1 MTTESREPA
10 ESGDVLRPDM
20 REVEEEEKVEA
31 ETSESLRAHDV
42 PVVGDMRERLDSDN
56 TSH

>member
-1 MTTESREPA
+1 MTTESREPT

-20 REVEEEEKVEA
+20 REVEETERVEA

-42 PVVGDMRERLDSDN
+42 PVVGDMRERLDSDD